1 MEEKYYF
8 FAIRDASTCPLA
20 WACVVALGLG
30 LNFTTKVLTRNE
42 SCK

>member
-20 WACVVALGLG
+20 CVVALGLG
-30 LNFTTKVLTRNE
+30 LKFTTKVLTRNE